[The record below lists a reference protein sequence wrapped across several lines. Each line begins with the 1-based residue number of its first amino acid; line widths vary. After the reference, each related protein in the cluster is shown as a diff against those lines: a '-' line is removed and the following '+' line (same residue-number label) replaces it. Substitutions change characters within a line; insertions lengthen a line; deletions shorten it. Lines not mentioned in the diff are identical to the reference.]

1 MFLTKVYKTLPFSIN
16 LKGKTTGSQKATK
29 TPLALRLMLITFLLE
44 VMCVIYQALMSAG
57 WHVNYYCHTILP
69 KNIHNDIFS
78 LKLAEK

>member
-44 VMCVIYQALMSAG
+44 VMCIIYQALMSAG
-57 WHVNYYCHTILP
+57 WHVNYCHTILSKKYP
-69 KNIHNDIFS
+69 Q
-78 LKLAEK
+78 